1 MSTMRHLLQPDW
13 VHLSSCQF
21 FKKLVNLEA
30 PQNWCLQAGISCPQ
44 AHPSLADGQKKF
56 VKYSVSKICH
66 SRAGEAQEWQL
77 VDSSHF
83 SSTVCCQEI
92 VHVLT
97 ASSVCLPPEYT
108 GEKISLVC
116 EQISDKSSKQCH
128 QHFFCLQYQSSAR
141 NLFWDLGFFFS
152 FATKKLKEVSQSCTK
167 KNHIFKF
174 MLVVLTKTIDCD
186 KKYFQKHKV
195 CLWQR
200 IECRQRLCFS
210 SFRPR

>member
-1 MSTMRHLLQPDW
+1 MMADHLGQND
-13 VHLSSCQF
+13 VHNAPFTATWLSSFVFMPVFQKACQF
-21 FKKLVNLEA
+21 RSAPKLMSSG
-30 PQNWCLQAGISCPQ
+30 GISCPQ

-141 NLFWDLGFFFS
+141 NLFWDLGFFFFFCNKEAQGS
-152 FATKKLKEVSQSCTK
+152 F
-167 KNHIFKF
+167 
-174 MLVVLTKTIDCD
+174 TIL
-186 KKYFQKHKV
+186 Y
-195 CLWQR
+195 
-200 IECRQRLCFS
+200 
-210 SFRPR
+210 

>member
-77 VDSSHF
+77 VDSFHF

-108 GEKISLVC
+108 GEKN
-116 EQISDKSSKQCH
+116 KSSVWTNQWHKQ
-128 QHFFCLQYQSSAR
+128 QTVSSA
-141 NLFWDLGFFFS
+141 LLLLTISKLCKKLVLGFGIFFS

-167 KNHIFKF
+167 K
-174 MLVVLTKTIDCD
+174 KTH
-186 KKYFQKHKV
+186 F
-195 CLWQR
+195 
-200 IECRQRLCFS
+200 
-210 SFRPR
+210 